1 MPLHYD
7 LRDVKADWKS
17 DAIWPVTNTLIHATM
32 IVEMGSIN
40 KHNWETFYS
49 RCHMIET
56 IYGAWLMQAK
66 DEGEGLKPRP
76 ITPKDIRDH
85 IGLGTNAS
93 TVSDAK
99 FKSHIFKRFN
109 QQAKDLIKAD
119 MHPKEW
125 ANA

>member
-7 LRDVKADWKS
+7 LTDVKADWKS

-32 IVEMGSIN
+32 VVEMGFIT
-40 KHNWETFYS
+40 KANWETFYS

-56 IYGAWLMQAK
+56 MYGAWLMAH
-66 DEGEGLKPRP
+66 EGEELKPRP
-76 ITPKDIRDH
+76 MTPKDIRDH

-99 FKSHIFKRFN
+99 FKAHIFRRFN

-119 MHPKEW
+119 MHPKER